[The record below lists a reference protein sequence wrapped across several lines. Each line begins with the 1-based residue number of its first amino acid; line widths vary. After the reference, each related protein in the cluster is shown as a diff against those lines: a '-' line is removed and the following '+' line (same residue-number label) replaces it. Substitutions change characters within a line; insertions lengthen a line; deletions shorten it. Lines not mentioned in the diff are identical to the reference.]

1 MSISISK
8 RKVDKIKSFQYLVKY
23 KLNSLRRINGKLE
36 LIYNLI
42 CSTMSNLNQHININK
57 LSKKEKYNMYVEK
70 IEKIFAD
77 YNKIIVPL
85 TLIYINDV
93 GRVNLNLIIENI
105 FEKLFLICEEIGASN
120 CSYVISIL
128 KTDDINWINNLNL
141 NYKRL
146 LNFYDKF
153 FVPTSS
159 KLIKNKEN
167 IDEIISMIKLENIN
181 LPFGK
186 KLDKLGLSLAE
197 KVNGASIYF
206 PFKNKLIKINGYFKE
221 DPLNITRVNGTFG
234 KKLEILRSDTNY
246 LDIQN
251 DFKDRYIQQLSLRDF
266 IILNNRD
273 IVLSIKRSYDE
284 LKKLKNKTLS
294 SLINEFV
301 KGSIE
306 KQRKIITLFLL
317 SNDEDQFKAHIIFDL
332 ISNQSLIFQ
341 AKPHAEQ
348 IYSTLHWSLKKNF
361 KVIMKNIQEKQRKL
375 EALSLN
381 DVPYESRIVSMKACD
396 KVVKKAMDK
405 LKEIK
410 MSKENSGK
418 ARQYLDGL
426 LNIPFGHYHKE
437 EIFAF
442 FDEYKDKL
450 ENFISLIN
458 CKLDE
463 VENVEFREF
472 LENIVNHYYTVIGN
486 NNDSAINLFIK
497 SLNTKLGGFNKFI
510 KLTDKNIEK
519 NNIDEKLIEKFK
531 LKLSNKDI
539 EKIVKDEEKKEEKEK
554 KVDKKVDKK
563 ESNPVDLKNDI
574 ELYKNSLN
582 KLKFYNNIKDTLID
596 KGLLTD
602 NHVNYITERLEEVEN
617 VICNTNEEEDEKE
630 DDEEE
635 FIRYTLFEFLNLIKE
650 WNSFREEKKSYMK
663 NVEATLDKSVYGHQ
677 ETKKQI
683 QRIVGQWIN
692 GEMKGQIFGLVGP
705 PGVGKTTICKNGL
718 SKCLVNKNGDARPFA
733 FLALGGK
740 SNGSYLDGHNYT
752 YLGSRWGKIVEI
764 LMETKCMNP
773 VIYIDELDKVSQTE
787 HGREIVGILTHLT
800 DPVQNKEFSDKY
812 FQGVEIDLS
821 KALFIFSYNDR
832 MKVDRILRDRIQ
844 EIRINSLVKREKLVI
859 SNRYILPDIFKSVG
873 FSKDEIILS
882 NEILSDLIDNYTY
895 EAGVRKL
902 NEILFDIVRELNVK
916 KILNDDVEFPI
927 TVDKSFID
935 DFMSHKPK
943 VQRKKIAK
951 KSQVGVVNGLY
962 ATETGL
968 GGITLIEVMN
978 TPTEKKK
985 MSIEKLTGS
994 QGDVMKESMHCAL
1007 TLASNLIPKNVLMNL
1022 TEAGLHIHCPEA
1034 STPKDGPSAG
1044 ITITTCIISRI
1055 CGIPIRNTI
1064 AMTGEVDIHGN
1075 VHKIG
1080 GLEAKLNGAMMAGV
1094 KKVLIPIDN
1103 KEDYE
1108 RILDK
1113 EAEFELSKTFEED
1126 KTLQEKKK
1134 TITKNLD
1141 VKIVKNIHEVLK
1153 YTLVKNDLI
1162 FNKI

>member
-1 MSISISK
+1 MSITISK
-8 RKVDKIKSFQYLVKY
+8 RKINKINNFQFIVKY
-23 KLNSLRRINGKLE
+23 KLSILKKINQKLN
-36 LIYNLI
+36 LIYNFI

-57 LSKKEKYNMYVEK
+57 LKKKEKYNMYVEK
-70 IEKIFAD
+70 IEKIFSD
-77 YNKIIVPL
+77 YNKIIYPVSIHYL
-85 TLIYINDV
+85 NDI
-93 GRVNLNLIIENI
+93 GKDNLYLIINKI
-105 FEKLFLICEEIGASN
+105 FEQLFTVCEEIGAKSCSN
-120 CSYVISIL
+120 VISIF
-128 KTDDINWINNLNL
+128 KNNDKEWKLNL
-141 NYKRL
+141 SEKYIRL
-146 LNFYDKF
+146 LNFYDNFFIITNTKF
-153 FVPTSS
+153 
-159 KLIKNKEN
+159 IKNKKVIN
-167 IDEIISMIKLENIN
+167 EIISMIKLENNN

-186 KLDKLGLSLAE
+186 KLDKIGLTLAE
-197 KVNGASIYF
+197 KVNGATIYF
-206 PFKNKLIKINGYFKE
+206 PFKDQLIKINGYFRE
-221 DPLNITRVNGTFG
+221 DPLNITRINGTFG
-234 KKLEILRSDTNY
+234 KKLETLINDTNY
-246 LDIQN
+246 LDIPTN
-251 DFKDRYIQQLSLRDF
+251 FKEKYVEQLSLRDF

-273 IVLSIKRSYDE
+273 IILLIKRSYDE
-284 LKKLKNKTLS
+284 LNKLKNKTLS

-306 KQRKIITLFLL
+306 KQRKILTLFLL

-348 IYSTLHWSLKKNF
+348 IYNTLHWSLKKNF
-361 KVIMKNIQEKQRKL
+361 KVIIKNIEEKNRKL
-375 EALSLN
+375 ASLSYN
-381 DVPYESRIVSMKACD
+381 DIPYESRIVSMKAPD
-396 KVVKKAMDK
+396 KVVKKAMEK
-405 LKEIK
+405 LKEVKI
-410 MSKENSGK
+410 SKENGGK

-426 LNIPFGHYHKE
+426 LQVPFGYYHKE
-437 EIFAF
+437 DIFSF
-442 FDEYKDKL
+442 FEEYKEKL
-450 ENFISLIN
+450 ENVISLIN

-463 VENVEFREF
+463 IENKNFNEY
-472 LENIVNHYYTVIGN
+472 LDDIINNYYIKINT
-486 NNDSAINLFIK
+486 NNDSAINNFIK
-497 SLNTKLGGFNKFI
+497 YLDECLLNFNKYLHFDSEQVEKLNINKEILNKYKI
-510 KLTDKNIEK
+510 KIIEK
-519 NNIDEKLIEKFK
+519 
-531 LKLSNKDI
+531 SNK
-539 EKIVKDEEKKEEKEK
+539 EEDKEEI
-554 KVDKKVDKK
+554 KVIG
-563 ESNPVDLKNDI
+563 DI
-574 ELYKNSLN
+574 SLYKESLN
-582 KLKFYNNIKDTLID
+582 KLKFYNNIKDTLIE

-602 NHVNYITERLEEVEN
+602 NHVNLITDKLEEVEDIIKIDTEN
-617 VICNTNEEEDEKE
+617 S
-630 DDEEE
+630 DDEESEEVE
-635 FIRYTLFEFLNLIKE
+635 FIKYCFLEFSNLVVQWEK
-650 WNSFREEKKSYMK
+650 FRDDKKNYMK
-663 NVEATLDKSVYGHQ
+663 NVENTLDKSVYGHI

-683 QRIVGQWIN
+683 KRIVGQWIN

-718 SKCLVNKNGDARPFA
+718 SKCLVNKNGECRPFA

-773 VIYIDELDKVSQTE
+773 IIYVDELDKVSQTE

-812 FQGVEIDLS
+812 FQGIEFDLS
-821 KALFIFSYNDR
+821 KALFVFSYNDR
-832 MKVDRILRDRIQ
+832 SKVDRILRDRIQ

-859 SNRYILPDIFKSVG
+859 SNRYILPDIYKSVG
-873 FSKDEIILS
+873 FSKEEIS
-882 NEILSDLIDNYTY
+882 FDNDILSDLIDNYTY

-916 KILNDDVEFPI
+916 KILNEDVKFPLKVSKEFI
-927 TVDKSFID
+927 K
-935 DFMSHKPK
+935 DFMSHKPR

-951 KSQVGVVNGLY
+951 KAQIGVVNGLY

-985 MSIEKLTGS
+985 ISIEKLTGS

-1007 TLASNLIPKNVLMNL
+1007 TLASNLIPKDILNNIS
-1022 TEAGLHIHCPEA
+1022 EAGLHIHCPEA

-1055 CGIPIRNTI
+1055 CGIPVRNTI

-1094 KKVLIPIDN
+1094 KRVLIPIDN

-1108 RILDK
+1108 KILDK
-1113 EAEFELSKTFEED
+1113 EAEFELSKTYEED

-1134 TITKNLD
+1134 TISKDLD
-1141 VKIVKNIHEVLK
+1141 VKIVKNINEVLK
-1153 YTLVKNDLI
+1153 YALVKNNLK

>member
-8 RKVDKIKSFQYLVKY
+8 RKVGKIVNFQYIVKY
-23 KLNSLRRINGKLE
+23 KLNTLRKINSRLE

-57 LSKKEKYNMYVEK
+57 LVKKEKYNMYVEK

-77 YNKIIVPL
+77 YNKIILPISL
-85 TLIYINDV
+85 DYLNAV
-93 GRVNLNLIIENI
+93 GKSNLNLIISDI
-105 FEKLFLICEEIGASN
+105 FDKLFLICEEIGASN

-128 KTDDINWINNLNL
+128 KSDNHNWKSNLTS

-153 FVPTSS
+153 FITTSS
-159 KLIKNKEN
+159 KLINNKDAIED
-167 IDEIISMIKLENIN
+167 ILSMTKLENVN
-181 LPFGK
+181 MPFGK
-186 KLDKLGLSLAE
+186 KLDKMGLTLAE

-206 PFKNKLIKINGYFKE
+206 PFKNQLVKINGYFKE
-221 DPLNITRVNGTFG
+221 DPLNITRVNGTFA
-234 KKLEILRSDTNY
+234 KKLQILKGDTNY
-246 LDIQN
+246 LDIPDN
-251 DFKDRYIQQLSLRDF
+251 FKNRYIEQLSLRDF

-317 SNDEDQFKAHIIFDL
+317 SDDEDQFKAHIIFDL

-348 IYSTLHWSLKKNF
+348 IYNTLHWSLKKNF
-361 KVIMKNIQEKQRKL
+361 KVILKNIQEKQRKL
-375 EALSLN
+375 ESISMN
-381 DVPYESRIVSMKACD
+381 DVPYESRIVSMKAPD
-396 KVVKKAMDK
+396 NVIKKAMEK
-405 LKEIK
+405 LKEVK
-410 MSKENSGK
+410 MSKENGGK

-426 LNIPFGHYHKE
+426 LDIPFGYYHKE
-437 EIFAF
+437 EIFSF
-442 FDEYKDKL
+442 FDDYKEKL
-450 ENFISLIN
+450 ENFISLTN
-458 CKLDE
+458 CKLDD
-463 VENVEFREF
+463 VQNNDFKEF
-472 LENIVNHYYTVIGN
+472 LEDIVNSYYDVIGT
-486 NNDSAINLFIK
+486 NNDSSVSVFIK
-497 SLNTKLGGFNKFI
+497 LLKNKLGEYSNFI
-510 KLTDKNIEK
+510 KLTEDDVKKNNLDKNVIEK
-519 NNIDEKLIEKFK
+519 YGIQ
-531 LKLSNKDI
+531 
-539 EKIVKDEEKKEEKEK
+539 IVDVKEK
-554 KVDKKVDKK
+554 TVQIKQNIKNKKPENLND
-563 ESNPVDLKNDI
+563 DI
-574 ELYKNSLN
+574 ELYKKSLN
-582 KLKFYNNIKDTLID
+582 KLKFYNNIKDTLIN

-602 NHVNYITERLEEVEN
+602 NHVNYITEKLEQVEN
-617 VICNTNEEEDEKE
+617 VITKTDEDDNEEDIDDEDEFMVYTFL
-630 DDEEE
+630 E
-635 FIRYTLFEFLNLIKE
+635 FFNLIKE
-650 WNSFREEKKSYMK
+650 WEEFKDEKKNYMK
-663 NVEATLDKSVYGHQ
+663 NVELTLDKSVYGHQ

-718 SKCLVNKNGDARPFA
+718 SKCLINKNGDARPFA

-773 VIYIDELDKVSQTE
+773 IIYVDELDKVSQTE
-787 HGREIVGILTHLT
+787 HGREIIGILTHLT

-812 FQGVEIDLS
+812 FQGIEIDLS

-844 EIRINSLVKREKLVI
+844 EIRINSLAKREKLVI

-873 FSKDEIILS
+873 FSKDEIILD
-882 NEILSDLIDNYTY
+882 NEILSELIDNYTY

-916 KILNDDVEFPI
+916 KILNDDVKFPI
-927 TVDKSFID
+927 TVDKKFID

-943 VQRKKIAK
+943 VQRKKIAN

-1007 TLASNLIPKNVLMNL
+1007 TLASNLIPKDILINL

-1055 CGIPIRNTI
+1055 CGIPVRNTI

-1094 KKVLIPIDN
+1094 KKVLIPFDN

-1141 VKIVKNIHEVLK
+1141 VKVVKTIHEVLK
-1153 YTLVKNDLI
+1153 YALVKNNLK

>member
-1 MSISISK
+1 MSITISK
-8 RKVDKIKSFQYLVKY
+8 RKINKINNFKFIVKY
-23 KLNSLRRINGKLE
+23 KLSILKKINQKLN
-36 LIYNLI
+36 LIYNFI

-57 LSKKEKYNMYVEK
+57 LKKKEKYNMYVEK
-70 IEKIFAD
+70 IEKIFSD
-77 YNKIIVPL
+77 YNKILYPVSIHYL
-85 TLIYINDV
+85 NDI
-93 GRVNLNLIIENI
+93 GKDNLYLIINKI
-105 FEKLFLICEEIGASN
+105 FEQLFTVCEEIGAKSCSN
-120 CSYVISIL
+120 VISIF
-128 KTDDINWINNLNL
+128 KNNDKEWKLNL
-141 NYKRL
+141 SEKYIRL
-146 LNFYDKF
+146 LNFYDNFFIITNTKF
-153 FVPTSS
+153 
-159 KLIKNKEN
+159 IKNKKVIN
-167 IDEIISMIKLENIN
+167 EIISMIKLENNN

-186 KLDKLGLSLAE
+186 KLDKIGLTLAE
-197 KVNGASIYF
+197 KVNGATIYF
-206 PFKNKLIKINGYFKE
+206 PFKDQLIKINGYFKE
-221 DPLNITRVNGTFG
+221 DPLNITRINGTFG
-234 KKLEILRSDTNY
+234 KKFETLINDTNY
-246 LDIQN
+246 LDIPTN
-251 DFKDRYIQQLSLRDF
+251 FKEKYVEQLSLRDF

-273 IVLSIKRSYDE
+273 IILLIKRSYDE
-284 LKKLKNKTLS
+284 LNKLKNKTLS

-306 KQRKIITLFLL
+306 KQRKILTLFLL

-348 IYSTLHWSLKKNF
+348 IYNTLHWSLKKNF
-361 KVIMKNIQEKQRKL
+361 KVIIKNIEEKNRKL
-375 EALSLN
+375 ASLSYN
-381 DVPYESRIVSMKACD
+381 DIPYESRIVSMKAPD
-396 KVVKKAMDK
+396 KVVKKAMEK
-405 LKEIK
+405 LKEVKI
-410 MSKENSGK
+410 SKENGGK

-426 LNIPFGHYHKE
+426 LQVPFGYYHKE
-437 EIFAF
+437 DIFSF
-442 FDEYKDKL
+442 FEEYKEKL
-450 ENFISLIN
+450 ENVISLIN

-463 VENVEFREF
+463 IENKNFNEY
-472 LENIVNHYYTVIGN
+472 LDDIINNYYIKINT
-486 NNDSAINLFIK
+486 NNDSAINNFIK
-497 SLNTKLGGFNKFI
+497 YLDECLLNFNKYLHFDSEQVEKLNINKEILNKYKI
-510 KLTDKNIEK
+510 KIIEK
-519 NNIDEKLIEKFK
+519 
-531 LKLSNKDI
+531 SNK
-539 EKIVKDEEKKEEKEK
+539 EEDKEEI
-554 KVDKKVDKK
+554 KVIG
-563 ESNPVDLKNDI
+563 DI
-574 ELYKNSLN
+574 SLYKESLN
-582 KLKFYNNIKDTLID
+582 KLKFYNNIKDTLIE

-602 NHVNYITERLEEVEN
+602 NHVNLITDKLEEVEDIIKIDTEN
-617 VICNTNEEEDEKE
+617 S
-630 DDEEE
+630 DDEESEEVE
-635 FIRYTLFEFLNLIKE
+635 FIKYCFLEFSNLVVQWEK
-650 WNSFREEKKSYMK
+650 FRDDKKNYMK
-663 NVEATLDKSVYGHQ
+663 NVENTLDKSVYGHI

-683 QRIVGQWIN
+683 KRIVGQWIN

-718 SKCLVNKNGDARPFA
+718 SKCLVNKNGECRPFA

-773 VIYIDELDKVSQTE
+773 IIYVDELDKVSQTE

-812 FQGVEIDLS
+812 FQGIEFDLS
-821 KALFIFSYNDR
+821 KALFVFSYNDR
-832 MKVDRILRDRIQ
+832 SKVDRILRDRIQ

-859 SNRYILPDIFKSVG
+859 SNRYILPDIYKSVG
-873 FSKDEIILS
+873 FSKEEIS
-882 NEILSDLIDNYTY
+882 FDNDILSDLIDNYTY

-916 KILNDDVEFPI
+916 KILNEDVKFPLKVSKEFI
-927 TVDKSFID
+927 K
-935 DFMSHKPK
+935 DFMSHKPR

-951 KSQVGVVNGLY
+951 KAQIGVVNGLY

-985 MSIEKLTGS
+985 ISIEKLTGS

-1007 TLASNLIPKNVLMNL
+1007 TLASNLIPKDILNNIS
-1022 TEAGLHIHCPEA
+1022 EAGLHIHCPEA

-1055 CGIPIRNTI
+1055 CGIPVRNTI

-1094 KKVLIPIDN
+1094 KRVLIPIDN

-1108 RILDK
+1108 KILDK
-1113 EAEFELSKTFEED
+1113 EAEFELSKTYEED

-1134 TITKNLD
+1134 TISKDLD
-1141 VKIVKNIHEVLK
+1141 VKIVKNINEVLK
-1153 YTLVKNDLI
+1153 YALVKNNLK

>member
-8 RKVDKIKSFQYLVKY
+8 RKINKINNFQFIIKY
-23 KLNSLRRINGKLE
+23 KLSIIRKVNQELN
-36 LIYNLI
+36 LIYNFI

-57 LSKKEKYNMYVEK
+57 LKRKEKYNMYVEK
-70 IEKIFAD
+70 IEKIFSD
-77 YNKIIVPL
+77 YNKIIYPVSIHYL
-85 TLIYINDV
+85 NDI
-93 GRVNLNLIIENI
+93 GKDNLYLIINEI
-105 FEKLFLICEEIGASN
+105 FELLFKVCEEIGAISCSN
-120 CSYVISIL
+120 VISIF
-128 KTDDINWINNLNL
+128 KNDDKEWKRNLSKK
-141 NYKRL
+141 YIRL

-153 FVPTSS
+153 FIITNT
-159 KLIKNKEN
+159 KFIKNKKV
-167 IDEIISMIKLENIN
+167 IDEILSMIKLENNN

-186 KLDKLGLSLAE
+186 KLDKIGLTLAE
-197 KVNGASIYF
+197 KVNGATIYF
-206 PFKNKLIKINGYFKE
+206 PFKDQLIKINGYFKE
-221 DPLNITRVNGTFG
+221 DPLNITRINGTFG
-234 KKLEILRSDTNY
+234 KKLETLINDTNY
-246 LDIQN
+246 LDIPTN
-251 DFKDRYIQQLSLRDF
+251 FKEKYIEQLSLRDF

-273 IVLSIKRSYDE
+273 IILLIKRSYDE
-284 LKKLKNKTLS
+284 LNKLKNKTLS

-306 KQRKIITLFLL
+306 KQRKILTLFLL

-348 IYSTLHWSLKKNF
+348 IYNTLHWSLKKNF
-361 KVIMKNIQEKQRKL
+361 KVIIKNIEEKKRKL
-375 EALSLN
+375 ESLSYN
-381 DVPYESRIVSMKACD
+381 DVPYESRIVSMKAPD
-396 KVVKKAMDK
+396 KVVKKAMEK
-405 LKEIK
+405 LKEVKI
-410 MSKENSGK
+410 SKENGGK

-426 LNIPFGHYHKE
+426 LQIPFGYYHKE
-437 EIFAF
+437 EIFSF
-442 FDEYKDKL
+442 FEEYKEKL
-450 ENFISLIN
+450 ENVISLIN

-463 VENVEFREF
+463 IEDKKFKEY
-472 LENIVNHYYTVIGN
+472 LEDIINNYYIKINT
-486 NNDSAINLFIK
+486 NNDSAINNFIK
-497 SLNTKLGGFNKFI
+497 YLDKCLLDFNKYLHLDSEQVEKLNINKEILNKYKI
-510 KLTDKNIEK
+510 KIIEK
-519 NNIDEKLIEKFK
+519 
-531 LKLSNKDI
+531 SNK
-539 EKIVKDEEKKEEKEK
+539 EEDKEEI
-554 KVDKKVDKK
+554 KVIG
-563 ESNPVDLKNDI
+563 DI
-574 ELYKNSLN
+574 SLYKESLN
-582 KLKFYNNIKDTLID
+582 KLKFYNNIKDTLIE

-602 NHVNYITERLEEVEN
+602 NHVNLITDKLEEVEDIIKIDTEN
-617 VICNTNEEEDEKE
+617 SDNEES
-630 DDEEE
+630 EEVE
-635 FIRYTLFEFLNLIKE
+635 FIRYCFLEFSNLVVQWEK
-650 WNSFREEKKSYMK
+650 FRDDKKNYMK
-663 NVEATLDKSVYGHQ
+663 NVEGTLDKSVYGHI

-683 QRIVGQWIN
+683 KRIVGQWIN

-718 SKCLVNKNGDARPFA
+718 SKCLINKNGEYRPFA

-773 VIYIDELDKVSQTE
+773 IIYVDELDKVSQTE
-787 HGREIVGILTHLT
+787 HGREIIGILTHLT

-812 FQGVEIDLS
+812 FQGIEFDLS
-821 KALFIFSYNDR
+821 KALFVFSYNDR
-832 MKVDRILRDRIQ
+832 SKVDRILRDRIQ

-859 SNRYILPDIFKSVG
+859 SNRYILPDIYKSVG
-873 FSKDEIILS
+873 FSKEEIS
-882 NEILSDLIDNYTY
+882 FDNDILSDLIDNYTY

-916 KILNDDVEFPI
+916 KILNEDVKFPLKVSKEFI
-927 TVDKSFID
+927 K
-935 DFMSHKPK
+935 DFMSHKPR

-951 KSQVGVVNGLY
+951 KAQIGVVNGLY

-985 MSIEKLTGS
+985 ISIEKLTGS

-1007 TLASNLIPKNVLMNL
+1007 TLASNLIPKDILNNIS
-1022 TEAGLHIHCPEA
+1022 EAGLHIHCPEA

-1055 CGIPIRNTI
+1055 CGIQVRNTI

-1094 KKVLIPIDN
+1094 KRVLIPIDN

-1108 RILDK
+1108 KILDK
-1113 EAEFELSKTFEED
+1113 EAEFELSKTYEED

-1134 TITKNLD
+1134 TISKDLD
-1141 VKIVKNIHEVLK
+1141 VKIVKNINEVLK
-1153 YTLVKNDLI
+1153 YALIKNNVK

>member
-8 RKVDKIKSFQYLVKY
+8 RKINKINNFQFIIKY
-23 KLNSLRRINGKLE
+23 KLSIIRKINQELN
-36 LIYNLI
+36 LIYNFI

-57 LSKKEKYNMYVEK
+57 LKKKEKYNMYVEK
-70 IEKIFAD
+70 IEKIFSD
-77 YNKIIVPL
+77 YNKIIYPVSIHYL
-85 TLIYINDV
+85 NDI
-93 GRVNLNLIIENI
+93 GKNNLYLIINEI
-105 FEKLFLICEEIGASN
+105 FEQLFKVCEEIGAISCSN
-120 CSYVISIL
+120 VISIF
-128 KTDDINWINNLNL
+128 KNDDKDWKLNL
-141 NYKRL
+141 SKKYIRL

-153 FVPTSS
+153 FIITNT
-159 KLIKNKEN
+159 KFIKNKKKIE
-167 IDEIISMIKLENIN
+167 EILSMIKLENN
-181 LPFGK
+181 HLPFGK
-186 KLDKLGLSLAE
+186 KLDKIGLTLSE
-197 KVNGASIYF
+197 KINGATIYF
-206 PFKNKLIKINGYFKE
+206 PFKFQLIKINGYFKE
-221 DPLNITRVNGTFG
+221 DPLNITRINGTFG
-234 KKLEILRSDTNY
+234 KKLESLINDTNY
-246 LDIQN
+246 LDIPTN
-251 DFKDRYIQQLSLRDF
+251 FKERYIGQLSLRDF

-273 IVLSIKRSYDE
+273 IILLIKRSYDE

-306 KQRKIITLFLL
+306 KQRKILTLFLL

-348 IYSTLHWSLKKNF
+348 IYNTLHWSLKKNF
-361 KVIMKNIQEKQRKL
+361 KVIIKNIEEKKRKL
-375 EALSLN
+375 ESLSYN
-381 DVPYESRIVSMKACD
+381 DVPYESRIVSMKAPD
-396 KVVKKAMDK
+396 KVVKKAMEK
-405 LKEIK
+405 LKEVKI
-410 MSKENSGK
+410 SKENGGK

-426 LNIPFGHYHKE
+426 LQIPFGYYHKE
-437 EIFAF
+437 EIFSF
-442 FDEYKDKL
+442 FEEYKEKL
-450 ENFISLIN
+450 ENVISLIN

-463 VENVEFREF
+463 IKDKKFKEY
-472 LENIVNHYYTVIGN
+472 LEDIINNYYIKINT
-486 NNDSAINLFIK
+486 NNDSAINNFIK
-497 SLNTKLGGFNKFI
+497 YLDECLLDFNKY
-510 KLTDKNIEK
+510 LHLDSNQV
-519 NNIDEKLIEKFK
+519 EKLNI
-531 LKLSNKDI
+531 NKEI
-539 EKIVKDEEKKEEKEK
+539 LNKYKIKIFVKKSKKEENKEEI
-554 KVDKKVDKK
+554 KVIG
-563 ESNPVDLKNDI
+563 DI
-574 ELYKNSLN
+574 SLYKESLN
-582 KLKFYNNIKDTLID
+582 KLKFYNNIKDTLIE

-602 NHVNYITERLEEVEN
+602 NHVNLITDKLEEVED
-617 VICNTNEEEDEKE
+617 IIKMDKE
-630 DDEEE
+630 NSDDEESEEYE
-635 FIRYTLFEFLNLIKE
+635 FIRYCFLEFSNLVFQWEK
-650 WNSFREEKKSYMK
+650 FRDDKKNYMK
-663 NVEATLDKSVYGHQ
+663 NVEGTLDKSVYGHV

-683 QRIVGQWIN
+683 KRIVGQWIN

-718 SKCLVNKNGDARPFA
+718 SKCLVNKNGECRPFA

-773 VIYIDELDKVSQTE
+773 IIYVDELDKVSQTE

-812 FQGVEIDLS
+812 FQGIEFDLS
-821 KALFIFSYNDR
+821 KALFVFSYNDR
-832 MKVDRILRDRIQ
+832 SKVDRILRDRIQ

-859 SNRYILPDIFKSVG
+859 SNRYILPDIYKSVG
-873 FSKDEIILS
+873 FSKQEIS
-882 NEILSDLIDNYTY
+882 FDNDILSDLIDNYTY

-916 KILNDDVEFPI
+916 KILNEDVKFPLKVSKEFI
-927 TVDKSFID
+927 K
-935 DFMSHKPK
+935 DFMSHKPR

-951 KSQVGVVNGLY
+951 KAQIGVVNGLY

-985 MSIEKLTGS
+985 ISIEKLTGS

-1007 TLASNLIPKNVLMNL
+1007 TLASNLIPKNILNNIS
-1022 TEAGLHIHCPEA
+1022 EAGLHIHCPEA

-1055 CGIPIRNTI
+1055 CGIPVRNTI

-1094 KKVLIPIDN
+1094 KRVLIPIDN

-1108 RILDK
+1108 KILDK
-1113 EAEFELSKTFEED
+1113 EAEFELSKTYEED

-1134 TITKNLD
+1134 TISKDLD
-1141 VKIVKNIHEVLK
+1141 VKIVKNINEVLK
-1153 YTLVKNDLI
+1153 YALIKNNVK